1 MSTDLQ
7 WALIGRN
14 NKFMQVRNG
23 IRLSSDPLN
32 NNGKYTKRHSGFVQQ
47 KAAVVKMNGKTGKV
61 YVAVND
67 GANQNK
73 PKSMFKTVTVGTKA
87 SEASK
92 AVSVVRPDLA
102 DVAFRKARKLT
113 KSAHKVATVRAASK
127 ARSAKRT
134 FKRTA
139 KRTSKKEE

>member
-32 NNGKYTKRHSGFVQQ
+32 ITGKYTKRHSGFVQN
-47 KAAVVKMNGKTGKV
+47 KAAAVKVNGKTGKV
-61 YVAVND
+61 YVAIND
-67 GANQNK
+67 GTNMNK
-73 PKSMFKTVTVGTKA
+73 PKSMFKTVQVGVKS
-87 SEASK
+87 SETSK
-92 AVSVVRPDLA
+92 AVAAVRPDLA
-102 DVAFRKARKLT
+102 DAAFRKSRKLT
-113 KSAHKVATVRAASK
+113 RSVHKVAVVRAASK

-134 FKRTA
+134 FARTA
-139 KRTSKKEE
+139 KRASKKE